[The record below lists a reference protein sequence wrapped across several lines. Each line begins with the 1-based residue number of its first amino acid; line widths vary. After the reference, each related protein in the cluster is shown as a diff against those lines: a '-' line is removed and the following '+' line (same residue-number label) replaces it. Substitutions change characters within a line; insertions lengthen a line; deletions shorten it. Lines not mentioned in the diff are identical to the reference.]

1 MKGTKTIF
9 YFNFIDKSIEKN
21 QMDEIKSLHR
31 FYQKRNLAMLESMQT
46 FQTIQ
51 LNLSCN
57 LSSCCIRYNSR
68 WVTLSPIVLGTK
80 SEAGV
85 LLKTY
90 GDIKKL

>member
-9 YFNFIDKSIEKN
+9 YFNFIDKSIEKY

-68 WVTLSPIVLGTK
+68 WCDSQPNCIR
-80 SEAGV
+80 
-85 LLKTY
+85 
-90 GDIKKL
+90 D